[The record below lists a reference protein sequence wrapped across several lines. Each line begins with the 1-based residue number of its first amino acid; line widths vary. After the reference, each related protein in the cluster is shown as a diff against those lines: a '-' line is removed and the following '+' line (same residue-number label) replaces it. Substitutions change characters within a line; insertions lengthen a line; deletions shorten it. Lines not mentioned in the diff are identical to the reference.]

1 MDRDYPLP
9 TAERLVA
16 IYRECGAPRYD
27 QEMARSILES
37 DLTDAEKRGAF
48 ALLGTA
54 TAFASDDPA
63 VWAEAEAILATLDML
78 ETPDGQGADWDS
90 FLDQVG
96 AVIMGRSDEVV
107 LALLHLQRA
116 RLVAAEH
123 VLRRRAASDQS

>member
-16 IYRECGAPRYD
+16 IYRECGAPHYD
-27 QEMARSILES
+27 QEMARSVLES
-37 DLTDAEKRGAF
+37 DLTDEQKVGAF

-54 TAFASDDPA
+54 SAFASDDPA
-63 VWAEAEAILATLDML
+63 VWAEAEAILATLDTL
-78 ETPDGQGADWDS
+78 AAPDEQGADWDGY
-90 FLDQVG
+90 LDRVG

-107 LALLHLQRA
+107 LALLHLQRT